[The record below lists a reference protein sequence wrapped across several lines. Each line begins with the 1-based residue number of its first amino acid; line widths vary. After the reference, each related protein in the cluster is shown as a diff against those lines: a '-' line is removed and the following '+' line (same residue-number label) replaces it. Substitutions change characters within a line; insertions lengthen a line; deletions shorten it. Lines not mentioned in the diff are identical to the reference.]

1 VDGSFVAN
9 SDTLSLTGTTLE
21 IVSEF
26 VNIPSDATKYYVCSI
41 QGDASNY
48 IDVYIA
54 NSQLHIDINTADGS
68 YNENIENIT
77 VGEYT
82 ISIDWSS
89 GVEILINGA
98 YHSYTEVGSIYGFG
112 DDYIGFGNDVYGF
125 SDAGINFAT
134 TLDTA
139 YIGVKDSN
147 YFNNVVKEV
156 TY

>member
-1 VDGSFVAN
+1 
-9 SDTLSLTGTTLE
+9 LE

-26 VNIPSDATKYYVCSI
+26 VNIPSDATRYYLCSI

-77 VGEYT
+77 AGEYT

-98 YHSYTEVGSIYGFG
+98 YHSYTEVGSIYGVG
-112 DDYIGFGNDVYGF
+112 DDYYGFNDTDVYGF
-125 SDAGINFAT
+125 NDSDIVFAT

-139 YIGVKDSN
+139 YIGAKGTD
-147 YFNNVVKEV
+147 YFNNVVKEII
-156 TY
+156 Y